1 MSVAAA
7 EPMSKSAR
15 RRDCRFNETS
25 LSPCKTGLKAA
36 GGWKRRAGCRV
47 SNFFPPSVCLYVPDV
62 LEECVS
68 QLTSLS
74 SKVIAPPIQRDEQSN
89 YALIKAGVLSLLVF
103 GIFWSSL
110 WRLWSKT
117 NPFYGEGN
125 WGHAFI
131 VPIIGLYYL
140 YLHRD
145 ELKRAPIVP
154 VLPTTLDR
162 LRWFGAAVLIVGGL
176 LGRFVVAPLITGSLS
191 TYLTVASTG
200 LLPLG
205 VLVLLF
211 NWGVGSLLFGLL
223 TFGYGIWPG
232 QNDYVKDL
240 GLVITIFGIVLT
252 LCGWQVMKIAWFPI
266 AFLICSLPWPGLF
279 YSWLAS
285 PLQELA
291 ATVAVFVL
299 QMTGVDATQNG
310 TKIIMDFG
318 PLRPPRTLNVAE
330 ACAGLRSLM
339 TFITVGAALAF
350 LSSRPL
356 WQRLFITFMAIPIA
370 ILCNVMRVAGQG
382 LLDVYVSEKLAE
394 GFAHQ
399 FVGLVMLVPA
409 FFLLLGVCWI
419 IDQLFVEEVEVG
431 ETKKASPATTMRRV
445 APAVMK
451 AQPASAKVS
460 AGESQ

>member
-1 MSVAAA
+1 VSEVSTI
-7 EPMSKSAR
+7 PAR
-15 RRDCRFNETS
+15 AFSPPTS
-25 LSPCKTGLKAA
+25 GS
-36 GGWKRRAGCRV
+36 
-47 SNFFPPSVCLYVPDV
+47 
-62 LEECVS
+62 EERS
-68 QLTSLS
+68 
-74 SKVIAPPIQRDEQSN
+74 
-89 YALIKAGVLSLLVF
+89 YALAKAGILSLLVF

-154 VLPTTLDR
+154 VLPNSFER
-162 LRWFGAAVLIVGGL
+162 LRLVGAGVLIVGGL
-176 LGRFVVAPLITGSLS
+176 VGKFAIAPLITGSLS
-191 TYLTVASTG
+191 TYIGVASTG

-205 VLVLLF
+205 VLVLLL
-211 NWGVGSLLFGLL
+211 NWGIGSLVFGLL

-299 QMTGVDATQNG
+299 QMTGVDAMQSG

-356 WQRLFITFMAIPIA
+356 WQKLFITFMAVPIA

-409 FFLLLGVCWI
+409 FFLLLGVCWVL
-419 IDQLFVEEVEVG
+419 DQLFVEEVDAGDTKAAASTSKGARRAGPTVLKAKRDVKPTAATPAGG
-431 ETKKASPATTMRRV
+431 E
-445 APAVMK
+445 
-451 AQPASAKVS
+451 AQ
-460 AGESQ
+460 